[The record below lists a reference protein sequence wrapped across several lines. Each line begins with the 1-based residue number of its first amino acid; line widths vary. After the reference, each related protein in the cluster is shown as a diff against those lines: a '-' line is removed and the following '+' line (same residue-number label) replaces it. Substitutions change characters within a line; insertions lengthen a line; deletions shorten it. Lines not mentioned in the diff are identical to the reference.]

1 VKGRSKLLR
10 CKQLS
15 LKKPMTQK
23 LRSEKWFGP
32 DTDTGFQHRAALR
45 STGFTRSSFS
55 GRPVIGVCNSWS
67 ELNNCN
73 VHLRVVADA
82 VKRGVWAA
90 GGFPL
95 EFMTISL
102 GEELMMPTT
111 MLYRNLMAMDVEEMI
126 RSNPIDGVV
135 LLCGCDKTTPAQLMG
150 AASMDIPAIT
160 VPVGPMLSGRW
171 RGQEIGSGTDLWKF
185 WDERRSGRLSDREWE
200 ELESCY
206 SRSLGTCNTMGT
218 ASTMASLTEVLGM
231 TLPNAASIPAADSRR
246 LASAEAAG
254 RRIVKMVEEDLRP
267 SKILTEPAFENAIR
281 ALSALGGSTN
291 AVIHIIA
298 IAGRRGIQLPLDL
311 FDKLARSTP
320 VIANLQPTGTYLMED
335 FFYAGGVQALVKEI
349 LPLLCRDTLTVTGKT
364 IEQNADGALCY
375 NSDVIRPLDRPV
387 RPEASLAVLYG
398 NLAPNGAIIKSSAA
412 LPALLQHSGRAI
424 VFDSYEVMLKL
435 VDDPDLDVDESCVL
449 VLRNAGPIGGPGM
462 PEWGMIP
469 LPTKLVKRGVKD
481 MLRISDARMSG
492 TSFGTVVLHVSPES
506 AIGGPLAAVRTGDM
520 ICLDV
525 PKRRVDLLISD
536 GELKKRMEE
545 WKPVPRRFRRGYYT
559 MFLDHVLQAH
569 EGCDFDFLS
578 AKGDDNPYEPQL
590 GRT

>member
-1 VKGRSKLLR
+1 MKSN
-10 CKQLS
+10 
-15 LKKPMTQK
+15 

-45 STGFTRSSFS
+45 SMGYTRSSFA
-55 GRPVIGVCNSWS
+55 GRPVIGICNSWS

-90 GGFPL
+90 GGLPL

-102 GEELMMPTT
+102 GEELTMPTT

-126 RSNPIDGVV
+126 RSNPVDGVV

-150 AASMDIPAIT
+150 AASMDVPAIM

-171 RGQEIGSGTDLWKF
+171 QGQEIGSGTDLWKF
-185 WDERRSGRLSDREWE
+185 WDERRVGRLSDREWE

-206 SRSLGTCNTMGT
+206 SRSAGTCNTMGT
-218 ASTMASLTEVLGM
+218 ASTMTGLAEVLGM
-231 TLPNAASIPAADSRR
+231 ILPNGASIPAADSRR
-246 LASAEAAG
+246 LAFAEATG
-254 RRIVKMVEEDLRP
+254 RRIVEMVEEDLRP
-267 SKILTEPAFENAIR
+267 SKILTEAAFENAIR
-281 ALSALGGSTN
+281 ALAALGGSTN
-291 AVIHIIA
+291 AVIHLIA
-298 IAGRRGIQLPLDL
+298 IAGRRGIRLPLDL

-320 VIANLQPTGTYLMED
+320 IIANLQPTGAYLMENL
-335 FFYAGGVQALVKEI
+335 FYAGGIQAVIKRM
-349 LPLLCRDTLTVTGKT
+349 LPLLHRDTLTATGKT
-364 IEQNADGALCY
+364 IEQNATEAQCH

-387 RPEASLAVLYG
+387 QPGESLAVLYG
-398 NLAPNGAIIKSSAA
+398 NLAPNGAIIKASAA
-412 LPALLQHSGRAI
+412 SPSLLQHSGRAI
-424 VFDSYEVMLKL
+424 VFNNYEEMLKQI
-435 VDDPDLDVDESCVL
+435 DNPDLDVDESNVL
-449 VLRNAGPIGGPGM
+449 VLRNAGPVGGPGM

-481 MLRISDARMSG
+481 MVRVSDARMSG
-492 TSFGTVVLHVSPES
+492 TSFGTVVVHISPES
-506 AIGGPLAAVRTGDM
+506 ARGGPLAAVRTGDT

-525 PKRRVDLLISD
+525 PKRRIDVLISD
-536 GELKKRMEE
+536 SELKRRMAE
-545 WKPVPRRFRRGYYT
+545 WEPAPCRFRRGYYT

-569 EGCDFDFLS
+569 EGCDFDFLCATS
-578 AKGDDNPYEPQL
+578 DDKPYEPQM